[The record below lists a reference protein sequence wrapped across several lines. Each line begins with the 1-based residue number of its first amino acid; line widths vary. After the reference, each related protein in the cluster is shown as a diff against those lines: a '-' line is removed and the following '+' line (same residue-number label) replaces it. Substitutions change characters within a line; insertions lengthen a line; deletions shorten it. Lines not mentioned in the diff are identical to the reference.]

1 MKLEFNIN
9 NKIIERVDTNILTNN
24 DIIICNFSFSEEWK
38 HKEKYVIFWS
48 SKNKSKIMSLGKGQK
63 SECSIPKSISKESL
77 LAIQIYVN
85 DNLKTQKLNIA
96 LTPTN
101 YTIQEKENKCN
112 KKKKHIDDYNT
123 KRIFDD
129 ILTRLDS
136 KVSAIAYEDGY
147 LKCYAGKKLICSEPI
162 FPDIHNNI
170 EEIVKEINEEI
181 GVTRDYNDLIN
192 IPNEFNPSP
201 HTHHIIDV
209 VDYDEERDLNILL
222 DVLGDEIS
230 KE

>member
-9 NKIIERVDTNILTNN
+9 NKIIERIDTNILTNN

-63 SECSIPKSISKESL
+63 SECSIPENISKESL
-77 LAIQIYVN
+77 LAIQIYVD

-101 YTIQEKENKCN
+101 YTIQEEINKCN
-112 KKKKHIDDYNT
+112 KKDKIRDDYNT
-123 KRIFDD
+123 KKIFDE
-129 ILTRLDS
+129 ILTKLDS
-136 KVSAIAYEDGY
+136 KVSSIQYDNGY
-147 LKCYAGKKLICSEPI
+147 LKCYAGEELIYSEPI
-162 FPDIHNNI
+162 FSDIYNDI
-170 EEIVKEINEEI
+170 ENIVKEINSNIEWS
-181 GVTRDYNDLIN
+181 GDYNDLKN

-209 VDYDEERDLNILL
+209 IDYEETDLNILL